1 MLVRLL
7 EQMFS
12 DRWHVAGEVLRLP
25 EGHPLVSGHKALAI
39 DDDDPIFACPTCGR
53 MFISPELLAQHAE
66 ENGCSLQTE
75 AGGAAEGVQ
84 ADDTPA
90 DETDEEAP
98 PIEAPP
104 SIKRRGR
111 RRGVKV

>member
-25 EGHPLVSGHKALAI
+25 EGHPLVSCHKALAM
-39 DDDDPIFACPTCGR
+39 DDDDPIFACPGCGR
-53 MFISPELLAQHAE
+53 MFISTELLAQHAE
-66 ENGCSLQTE
+66 ENGCSLQSE

-84 ADDTPA
+84 ADSLA
-90 DETDEEAP
+90 EDEAEDDAP

>member
-39 DDDDPIFACPTCGR
+39 DDDDPIFACPDCKR
-53 MFISPELLAQHAE
+53 MFISPELLEQHAE

-75 AGGAAEGVQ
+75 AGGTAEAVQ
-84 ADDTPA
+84 ADFPPA
-90 DETDEEAP
+90 DKADDDGP

-111 RRGVKV
+111 RRGVRV